1 MDVRNSLLAIHSR
14 KIIII
19 SCAKSG
25 RVERARPCGNSTTE
39 STTFIH
45 VRLTSRERKCADT
58 IGTVP
63 VP

>member
-1 MDVRNSLLAIHSR
+1 MDVRNPLLAIYWR

-39 STTFIH
+39 STTFIR
-45 VRLTSRERKCADT
+45 VANRERKCADT